1 MNERMQRQYRAS
13 PDEPEETTEGSTDTA
28 GLCFAAAALCAFL
41 AAAVIVYRTGN
52 SDSGPI
58 VAARDSAPPVAAPS
72 R

>member
-1 MNERMQRQYRAS
+1 MNERMQRQYRAG
-13 PDEPEETTEGSTDTA
+13 PDEPEENTAATTDTA
-28 GLCFAAAALCAFL
+28 GLCFAAAALCTFL

-58 VAARDSAPPVAAPS
+58 VAARDNPPLAAQS